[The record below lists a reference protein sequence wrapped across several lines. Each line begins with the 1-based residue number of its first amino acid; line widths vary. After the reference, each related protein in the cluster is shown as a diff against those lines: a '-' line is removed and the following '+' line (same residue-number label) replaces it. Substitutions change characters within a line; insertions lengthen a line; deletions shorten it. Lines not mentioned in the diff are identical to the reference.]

1 MVEEDIMQVIT
12 TAAEAAVVLV
22 DIVHLSQEK
31 LLVAEVVQRVLCQF
45 LLDHILLLLV
55 LVVLVLVLME
65 ELLMVYKEAIAHSTQ

>member
-1 MVEEDIMQVIT
+1 MSLLAAVVEEDIMQVIT

-55 LVVLVLVLME
+55 QVLHPMVIPN
-65 ELLMVYKEAIAHSTQ
+65 LLWLHQ